1 MQHAG
6 EDPYGRALRW
16 WMTDSRERA
25 TSPYSLVPASAEESL
40 ARPRFPRRDPKATP
54 AQIDLA
60 PFYTAMLDQDPSMI
74 DLNNTLEE
82 LPAGLHEWNGIAFD
96 ARGVVQLGLEGG
108 NMHSFPRMI
117 DEIPVAQKCRAL
129 HLVGAVRN
137 VNGSQGDEVLRL
149 VVHYADGSIVE
160 HPFNLGIDVG
170 DWWLDVRPAEDRL
183 VWTGTNPAARAVGND
198 IGVYGMRWENPRP
211 EQVVASVDLVA
222 FNRGG
227 APFILAIT
235 AEP

>member
-1 MQHAG
+1 
-6 EDPYGRALRW
+6 
-16 WMTDSRERA
+16 
-25 TSPYSLVPASAEESL
+25 
-40 ARPRFPRRDPKATP
+40 
-54 AQIDLA
+54 
-60 PFYTAMLDQDPSMI
+60 
-74 DLNNTLEE
+74 
-82 LPAGLHEWNGIAFD
+82 LHEWDGIAFD
-96 ARGVVQLGLEGG
+96 VRGVVQLGLEGG
-108 NMHSFPRMI
+108 NMRNFPRSV

-160 HPFNLGIDVG
+160 HPFKLGIDVG
-170 DWWLDVRPAEDRL
+170 DWWLDVLPAEDRL
-183 VWTGTNPAARAVGND
+183 VWTGKNPASRAVGND
-198 IGVYGMRWENPRP
+198 IGVYRMRWENPRP

-227 APFILAIT
+227 APFIVALT